1 MSFLTRLLPL
11 PCMLLLFGSG
21 SGMAA
26 EISEKDYFTELPEV
40 LTVTRLAQPLSE
52 TPGAVTI
59 IDRETI
65 RRSGA
70 RELVDVLR
78 LVPGYNVYGWNGANP
93 VATYH
98 SALDDY
104 GLRNQVLVDGRSVYS
119 SFYLGDTHR
128 GTMGVALEDIER
140 IEVLRGSNSAAYG
153 ANAFLGVINIITRHA
168 ADTVGTLLS
177 ASSGDEGI
185 ADTLLR
191 HGWGTGNAF
200 FRLSASRRSDSGY
213 RNVSDD
219 KIFSQLNFRGDLQPS
234 RDIEIQL
241 NAGVM
246 RQSAGEGFVDAPGN
260 PLRTVVWDSAYF
272 NGSWQKRLS
281 DDETLKLSASL
292 EAESTFDQGYH
303 LTIPTLLLD
312 FGGSGRRSSL
322 EMQHAVGLAAGVR
335 AVWGMNYKREEA
347 SSIPLYY
354 TDKVSFARY
363 QLFGNIEWRPHA
375 RWTVNAGGLWEK
387 HSLAGAEVAPRL
399 AVNYQLAKG
408 HTLRAGVT
416 QAFRSPSLFELK
428 SDVRYF
434 LAGAQIGRTSVAT
447 GNVQAESVEAREI
460 GYFGEVP
467 AWRFTLDVRAFE
479 ERLKGL
485 IRPFGY
491 TLLPSLP
498 VTGTSANDYVNNVGF
513 NIRGLEYQARWKP
526 FADTEIWL
534 NQAFIKTTDHLR
546 IQDSMATPRHIATLA
561 WFQRLPREME
571 LTVMLHG
578 VDSMSFRS
586 PFNDVLDPLERID
599 IRLAWP
605 FRIGSTRA
613 ELAVVSQAANGGHP
627 VYLPTR
633 QFEFDRTTFGTL
645 RLEF

>member
-1 MSFLTRLLPL
+1 MNLRDRLLIP
-11 PCMLLLFGSG
+11 PMLLLLGCG

-70 RELVDVLR
+70 REVADLLR

-93 VATYH
+93 VANYH

-104 GLRNQVLVDGRSVYS
+104 GLRNQVLIDGRSVYS

-128 GTMGVALEDIER
+128 GMMGVALEDIER
-140 IEVLRGSNSAAYG
+140 VEVLRGSNSAAYG

-168 ADTVGTLLS
+168 ADTVGTLLT

-191 HGWGTGNAF
+191 HGWGTENAF
-200 FRLSASRRSDSGY
+200 FRLTASRRSDSGY

-219 KIFSQLNFRGDLQPS
+219 KVFSQVSFRGDLQPG
-234 RDIEIQL
+234 RDVDIQL

-246 RQSAGEGFVDAPGN
+246 RQSAGEGFANASGN
-260 PLRTVVWDSAYF
+260 PLRTVVWDSAYLA
-272 NGSWQKRLS
+272 GSWQKRFS
-281 DDETLKLSASL
+281 ADETLKLSASL
-292 EAESTFDQGYH
+292 ETETTFDQGYH
-303 LTIPTLLLD
+303 QAIPALLLD
-312 FGGSGRRSSL
+312 FGGQGRRLSL
-322 EMQHAVGLAAGVR
+322 EMQHAVGLATGIR
-335 AVWGMNYKREEA
+335 AVWGMSYKREEA
-347 SSIPLYY
+347 SSMALYY

-363 QLFGNIEWRPHA
+363 QLFGNIEWRPHE

-387 HSLAGAEVAPRL
+387 HSLAGAEMAPRL

-416 QAFRSPSLFELK
+416 RAFRSPSLFELK

-434 LAGAQIGRTSVAT
+434 LAGTQIGRTSVAT
-447 GNVQAESVEAREI
+447 GNVKAESVETREV

-467 AWRFTLDVRAFE
+467 AWRFTLDVRAFK

-498 VTGTSANDYVNNVGF
+498 VTGTSANDYINNTGF

-534 NQAFIKTTDHLR
+534 NQAYLKTMDYLR
-546 IQDSMATPRHIATLA
+546 IQDSMATPGHIATLA
-561 WFQRLPREME
+561 WFQRLPRETE
-571 LTVMLHG
+571 LTVMMHR
-578 VDSMSFRS
+578 VSSMSFRD
-586 PFNDVLDPLERID
+586 PDKDVLHPQERID

-613 ELAVVSQAANGGHP
+613 ELAVVSQAANGG
-627 VYLPTR
+627 YLAYMPTR
-633 QFEFDRTTFGTL
+633 GFEFDRTTYGTL